1 MYQTNERY
9 SGVKIIVLKIKKKT
23 AKKIKTLG
31 KNSGI
36 SQFGVMDKKKSGN
49 DRHTSYFWK

>member
-1 MYQTNERY
+1 M
-9 SGVKIIVLKIKKKT
+9 
-23 AKKIKTLG
+23 KTLG

-49 DRHTSYFWK
+49 DRHTSYF